1 MANVITLKKEES
13 IKQLR
18 AKLQAAQKNNNGIVA
33 KEYTGTISLKEDP
46 VKYQKQV
53 RDEWN

>member
-46 VKYQKQV
+46 VKYQKRV